1 MDEEEDLEMQ
11 EIGLIDII
19 IIEIRDLIINK
30 DNMDLDREEEGL
42 DQEEEI
48 DIKIILFNLNKD
60 ELILLIII
68 N

>member
-30 DNMDLDREEEGL
+30 DNMDLDLEEEGL
-42 DQEEEI
+42 DHEEEI
-48 DIKIILFNLNKD
+48 GIKGGEKIGLLKLN
-60 ELILLIII
+60 
-68 N
+68 

>member
-30 DNMDLDREEEGL
+30 DNMDLDREEEDL
-42 DQEEEI
+42 DHEEEI
-48 DIKIILFNLNKD
+48 GIKDGEFVND
-60 ELILLIII
+60 
-68 N
+68 

>member
-19 IIEIRDLIINK
+19 IIEIRDLIINE
-30 DNMDLDREEEGL
+30 DNMDLDREGEGS

-48 DIKIILFNLNKD
+48 GIKREFVND
-60 ELILLIII
+60 
-68 N
+68 

>member
-30 DNMDLDREEEGL
+30 DNMDLDLEEEGL
-42 DQEEEI
+42 DHEEEI
-48 DIKIILFNLNKD
+48 GIKGGDNF
-60 ELILLIII
+60 
-68 N
+68 

>member
-30 DNMDLDREEEGL
+30 DNMDLDLEEEGL
-42 DQEEEI
+42 DHEEEI
-48 DIKIILFNLNKD
+48 GIKGGENLCLFNLT
-60 ELILLIII
+60 
-68 N
+68 

>member
-1 MDEEEDLEMQ
+1 MDEEGDLEMQ

-42 DQEEEI
+42 DHEEEI
-48 DIKIILFNLNKD
+48 GIKREFVMIKLN
-60 ELILLIII
+60 
-68 N
+68 

>member
-1 MDEEEDLEMQ
+1 MEEQEDLEIQ
-11 EIGLIDII
+11 DLIIDII
-19 IIEIRDLIINK
+19 IIIKIEDLINNK
-30 DNMDLDREEEGL
+30 DNLDLDQEEEDL

-48 DIKIILFNLNKD
+48 DIKIKLFNLNKD

>member
-42 DQEEEI
+42 DPEEEI
-48 DIKIILFNLNKD
+48 GIKREFVND
-60 ELILLIII
+60 
-68 N
+68 

>member
-30 DNMDLDREEEGL
+30 DNMDLDLEEEGL
-42 DQEEEI
+42 DPEEEI
-48 DIKIILFNLNKD
+48 GIKGGENLG
-60 ELILLIII
+60 LLKL

>member
-30 DNMDLDREEEGL
+30 DNMDLDLEEEGL
-42 DQEEEI
+42 DHEEEI
-48 DIKIILFNLNKD
+48 GIKGGENLG
-60 ELILLIII
+60 LLKL

>member
-42 DQEEEI
+42 DHEEEI
-48 DIKIILFNLNKD
+48 GIKGGENLG
-60 ELILLIII
+60 LLKL